1 MFYDENLM
9 NDEILG
15 VVWKLANNIPTE
27 NIGNHNLPRICTE
40 LNSWVDIAVV
50 PHRRLSLRTSS
61 TLINGTAMLYQQNMR
76 QLLDDVIKLDE
87 DLVQRR
93 RRKYFSSSSSSDSSE
108 STATP
113 EEMRLQPTTDFD
125 FAVLRCFVNDLRRA
139 EVTKLLAGLSEKKD
153 SSFSPTKRPKL
164 DRAAPEATCTPNITM
179 SQSSSDNLTTDET
192 TNTNEQNKKDRKCNN
207 NGNCGSGN
215 GVTVVVDLTGENC
228 MNNIV
233 ADKSM
238 ENQRKDKEDK
248 EVQTSP
254 ISVSPSRSNFPN
266 CQDQR
271 FDPNLPFGCILIH
284 DSYQSRIPS
293 RIVFTSLNSS
303 IRNLK

>member
-125 FAVLRCFVNDLRRA
+125 F
-139 EVTKLLAGLSEKKD
+139 D

-254 ISVSPSRSNFPN
+254 ISKQIRDYGAWYSARASEPTTEADVQTDLRGKKHNK
-266 CQDQR
+266 
-271 FDPNLPFGCILIH
+271 
-284 DSYQSRIPS
+284 IPQHWPGS
-293 RIVFTSLNSS
+293 GDGTDG
-303 IRNLK
+303 